1 MRKMISILSSSHLA
15 LEPML
20 LLRAENK
27 KVEIGTLVKI
37 KRSLFDLIED
47 QIGVVTEIEGNKV
60 TINMIGHYRP
70 GVIPDVRDWL
80 DIMEIFESE

>member
-1 MRKMISILSSSHLA
+1 M
-15 LEPML
+15 
-20 LLRAENK
+20 
-27 KVEIGTLVKI
+27 VKI

-70 GVIPDVRDWL
+70 VIIPDVRDWL
-80 DIMEIFESE
+80 DIIDVLDNE